1 MVQGASPCMN
11 SGLLHTMQ
19 AFAGSLPLRV
29 LTPGELLFEKGEP
42 GGSIFCVISGAVELR
57 WGAADAVER
66 FGPGEVVGVGAL
78 VNDNHRRHGTA
89 RALEPTELI
98 EMGREQFLFAVQ
110 ETPLFAIELMAS
122 LERRLRGLE
131 D

>member
-1 MVQGASPCMN
+1 MN

-19 AFAGSLPLRV
+19 AFASSLPLRV
-29 LTPGELLFEKGEP
+29 LTPGEVLFEEGEP
-42 GGSIFCVISGAVELR
+42 GNTLFCVLHGVVELS
-57 WGAADAVER
+57 WGADVSEL
-66 FGPGEVVGVGAL
+66 FGPGEVLGVGAL
-78 VNDNHRRHGTA
+78 VSDNHRRHGTA
-89 RALEPTELI
+89 RALEATELL
-98 EMGREQFLFAVQ
+98 EMSREQFLFAVQ

>member
-1 MVQGASPCMN
+1 MN

-19 AFAGSLPLRV
+19 AFASSLPMRV
-29 LTPGELLFEKGEP
+29 LMPGEVLFEAGDP
-42 GGSIFCVISGAVELR
+42 GNTLFCVISGAVELG
-57 WGAADAVER
+57 WGADASER
-66 FGPGEVVGVGAL
+66 FGPGEVIGVGAL
-78 VNDNHRRHGTA
+78 VSDNHRRHGTA
-89 RALEPTELI
+89 RAVVATELM